1 MYLPFPLSICTLA
14 GFSSMDSEVDGVLK
28 IFLGGPDLMDPLFLV
43 SVAHSASSAFF
54 GASGDADLPSL
65 LA

>member
-1 MYLPFPLSICTLA
+1 
-14 GFSSMDSEVDGVLK
+14 
-28 IFLGGPDLMDPLFLV
+28 MDPLFLV